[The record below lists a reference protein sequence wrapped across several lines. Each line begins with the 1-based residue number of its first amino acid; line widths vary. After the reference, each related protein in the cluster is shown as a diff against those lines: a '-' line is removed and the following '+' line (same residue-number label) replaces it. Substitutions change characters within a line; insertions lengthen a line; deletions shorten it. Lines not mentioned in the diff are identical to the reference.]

1 MYILRLLLI
10 LGAVLFILFQRVDVR
25 VTKNE
30 KLTVKINFTVFAL
43 VLTEDARRKKPL
55 KSIVGL
61 ISNLKGVFKSF
72 KFLLSKSDISLFE
85 NQQQYYAFEEKLPL
99 IDVSFHFSLIRMII
113 SAMILLYYIVKNK
126 VKRVI

>member
-1 MYILRLLLI
+1 MNDNIL
-10 LGAVLFILFQRVDVR
+10 
-25 VTKNE
+25 
-30 KLTVKINFTVFAL
+30 VKH
-43 VLTEDARRKKPL
+43 KKPL
-55 KSIVGL
+55 KSIVGF

-85 NQQQYYAFEEKLPL
+85 NRQQYYASEEKLPL